1 MVIWQYLWETIFLCW
16 HLVRCDI
23 VWHCF
28 LSISDRV
35 AYGGGGGGPNES
47 LPQTLSNIVWRFVRY
62 LSYRCRAFFCPS
74 VSEIL
79 STFSNTVLC
88 CTLTCVRICVYL
100 ALQKKHS
107 DIHIRK
113 SVILN
118 KLHTFKHPM
127 IVVVRAELACVHK
140 TTE

>member
-1 MVIWQYLWETIFLCW
+1 MTISLRDNFPVLTPCQ
-16 HLVRCDI
+16 
-23 VWHCF
+23 VWHCLTLF
-28 LSISDRV
+28 SFDQRQSSLWR
-35 AYGGGGGGPNES
+35 GGGGPNES

-74 VSEIL
+74 VSDIL
-79 STFSNTVLC
+79 LTFSNTVLC
-88 CTLTCVRICVYL
+88 CMLTCVRICVYL

-113 SVILN
+113 SEILN